1 MRKVRDNRRPL
12 RRSCKHNL
20 RSSSSLQRGLTK
32 QRTTKDIPHNN
43 SLVHRVNPPGIPQR
57 HKERLGLLMAK
68 PNLNTLMR
76 TDKLNLVRRLD
87 HSAVDNHMRRKVPR
101 RSLVL
106 HMLKIH
112 KRSIML
118 NLLRCKAS
126 SRVWVYMI
134 GTLRQV

>member
-1 MRKVRDNRRPL
+1 M
-12 RRSCKHNL
+12 NL
-20 RSSSSLQRGLTK
+20 
-32 QRTTKDIPHNN
+32 
-43 SLVHRVNPPGIPQR
+43 PGIPQR
-57 HKERLGLLMAK
+57 HKEQLGLLMAK